1 MFSVGLSK
9 NIVITKEIYLKID
22 HNLKVRICLEVWAKT
37 FLLLLPQIMGQP
49 RPL

>member
-1 MFSVGLSK
+1 MFSLGLSK
-9 NIVITKEIYLKID
+9 NIVIIKEIHSKID
-22 HNLKVRICLEVWAKT
+22 HNLKVKICLEVWAQT